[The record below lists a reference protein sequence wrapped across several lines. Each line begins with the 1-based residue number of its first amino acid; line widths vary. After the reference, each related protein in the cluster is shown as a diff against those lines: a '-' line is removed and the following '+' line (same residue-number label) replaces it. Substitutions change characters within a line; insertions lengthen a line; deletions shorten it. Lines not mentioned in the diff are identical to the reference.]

1 MNTMKASEVRNEI
14 VDRFDCLVR
23 CGDLKV
29 EADDNTL
36 TLSGKISAVEA
47 MDEYVM
53 QKHIP
58 NDCKQIMEYQS
69 LKLKTAYY
77 TYRF

>member
-1 MNTMKASEVRNEI
+1 MKASKVRNEI
-14 VDRFDCLVR
+14 VDRFGCLVR
-23 CGDLKV
+23 CGDLKI

-47 MDEYVM
+47 MHDHVM
-53 QKHIP
+53 QGHMP